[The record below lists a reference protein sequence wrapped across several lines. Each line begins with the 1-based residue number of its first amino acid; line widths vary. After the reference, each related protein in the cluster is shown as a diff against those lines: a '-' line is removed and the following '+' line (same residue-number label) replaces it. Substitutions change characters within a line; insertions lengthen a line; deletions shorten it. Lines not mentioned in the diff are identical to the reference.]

1 MNKFEELEKLQY
13 LKENK
18 AITEQ
23 EFEIEKNKILNDTSN
38 EETTGENK
46 KDKAKIKPWQIIL
59 IIISS
64 VVIRNYNIL

>member
-38 EETTGENK
+38 EETTRENK
-46 KDKAKIKPWQIIL
+46 KAKAKIKPWQIIL